1 MKCTATYLLAIL
13 LACPFV
19 SSAQDEEKDTDLTT
33 QVTDTTAKDTTWK
46 KGGVLNINFNQVSLT
61 NWAAGGKSSV
71 AFSGLFSYF
80 ANLKKGRHTWD
91 NNVDLA
97 YGRLIQDGGDDSKT
111 DDRLEF
117 ASKYGYE
124 IKGPWYASYLLSFKT
139 QFDEGFDPVLDSLK
153 ISEFMS
159 PAYVITGPGI
169 DYKPKENISVF
180 FSPVEYKATIV
191 LDQDLADVGQFG
203 VDAAEFDDL
212 GNKTKNGQNLR
223 SEFGA
228 YIKIW
233 YTEELMKNVTFMT
246 KLDLFSNYLD
256 RPENIDVTWETLFT
270 LKVNEWLS
278 ASLNT
283 LLIYD
288 HDIGIIQET
297 GDADNPVKV
306 GPATQFKQTFG
317 AGLSLKI

>member
-1 MKCTATYLLAIL
+1 MIALFLFCGSYSFAGNGKGYSLI
-13 LACPFV
+13 PQ
-19 SSAQDEEKDTDLTT
+19 SADSA
-33 QVTDTTAKDTTWK
+33 VKDTTWK
-46 KGGVLNINFNQVSLT
+46 RGGVFNLNFNQVSLT

-71 AFSGLFSYF
+71 SFTGLFSYF
-80 ANLKKGRHTWD
+80 ANMKKGRHTWD
-91 NNVDLA
+91 NNIDLA
-97 YGRLIQDGGDDSKT
+97 YGRLIQDGSDDTKT
-111 DDRLEF
+111 DDRLEL

-124 IKGPWYASYLLSFKT
+124 ISGPWYASYLLSFRT
-139 QFDEGFDPVLDSLK
+139 QFDEGFDPVLDSVK

-169 DYKPKENISVF
+169 DFKPKENISVL
-180 FSPVEYKATIV
+180 FSPAEYKATIV

-203 VDAAEFDDL
+203 VDAAEFDEQ
-212 GNKTKNGQNLR
+212 GNKIKDGKNIR

-228 YIKIW
+228 YLKFW
-233 YTEELMKNVTFMT
+233 YTVELMKNVNFMT

-270 LKVNEWLS
+270 LQINEWLS
-278 ASLNT
+278 ATLNT

-288 HDIGIIQET
+288 HDIGIVQET

-317 AGLSLKI
+317 AGLSLKL